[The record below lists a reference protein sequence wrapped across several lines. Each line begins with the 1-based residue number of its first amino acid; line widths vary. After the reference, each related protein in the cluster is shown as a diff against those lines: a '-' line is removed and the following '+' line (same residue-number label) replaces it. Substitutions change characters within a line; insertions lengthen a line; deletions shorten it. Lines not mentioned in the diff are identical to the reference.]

1 MKWELDSEE
10 GWAPRHW
17 CFSSVV
23 LDKILESALDCKEI
37 KPVNPKEISPEYSLE
52 GLLLKLKLQY
62 LATWCEE
69 PTHWKRYWCWE
80 RLKAGGEG
88 DDRGWDDLMASPA
101 HWTWVWANSR
111 RWWRI
116 GSLACCSPWGHKELD
131 MSEWLNKITLI
142 ISMVST

>member
-10 GWAPRHW
+10 GWAPKHW
-17 CFSSVV
+17 CFWSVV
-23 LDKILESALDCKEI
+23 LDKILESPLDCKI

-69 PTHWKRYWCWE
+69 LTHWKRYWCWE

-88 DDRGWDDLMASPA
+88 DDRGWDDLMASPT

-111 RWWRI
+111 RWWKT
-116 GSLACCSPWGHKELD
+116 GSLECCSPWGHKELD